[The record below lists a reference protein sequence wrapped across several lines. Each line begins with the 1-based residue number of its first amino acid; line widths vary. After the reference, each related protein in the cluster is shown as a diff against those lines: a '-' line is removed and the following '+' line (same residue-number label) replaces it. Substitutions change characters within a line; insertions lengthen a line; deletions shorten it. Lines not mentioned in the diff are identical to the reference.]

1 MNKYNPSQFDDIRPY
16 YDSEIPA
23 AMQRIVESDFFGLLC
38 TYVYPGRSQEDVRKM
53 MLSFK
58 TIRDFQ
64 LEVMFRVNEQ
74 VIARSTTA
82 FTYSGIDKLDPQKQ
96 YLFVS
101 NHRDIMLDA
110 CLLEYLLARTGSI
123 RQRSPLGP
131 T

>member
-38 TYVYPGRSQEDVRKM
+38 TYVYPGRSQDDVRKM

-74 VIARSTTA
+74 V
-82 FTYSGIDKLDPQKQ
+82 
-96 YLFVS
+96 
-101 NHRDIMLDA
+101 
-110 CLLEYLLARTGSI
+110 
-123 RQRSPLGP
+123 
-131 T
+131 